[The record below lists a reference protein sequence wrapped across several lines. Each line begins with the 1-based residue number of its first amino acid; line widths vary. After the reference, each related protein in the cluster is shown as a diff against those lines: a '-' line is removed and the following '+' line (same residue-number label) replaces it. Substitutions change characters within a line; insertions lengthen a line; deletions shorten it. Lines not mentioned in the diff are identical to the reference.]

1 MTQSGKRRPTC
12 IWVGTEGHGNRARSE
27 RKMDDFRESQQSI
40 WSRKHW
46 GFGRLEEPREWEEFG
61 KAGEAPTPGPT
72 AVAMSRAE
80 TAASPLQACHE
91 MVPPETMQPVL
102 RQIVDQFVHDRWQP
116 IAHSTSLCAC
126 LKVWRGLHDNSTM
139 SLPQDSCEW
148 RQEIS

>member
-1 MTQSGKRRPTC
+1 MTSGNHSKAYGAGNIGDSADRRNQ
-12 IWVGTEGHGNRARSE
+12 GSGRSSARQE
-27 RKMDDFRESQQSI
+27 KP
-40 WSRKHW
+40 
-46 GFGRLEEPREWEEFG
+46 PR
-61 KAGEAPTPGPT
+61 PGPPLLPC
-72 AVAMSRAE
+72 RAE